1 MINDISN
8 MNNHPNSKPP
18 YSGMEPI
25 LSTTSGRAARSTP
38 QRCNSTGESHPES
51 HRDWDPSLIVVY
63 PSNHHNIY
71 VFDTVE
77 GMRMFEPWH
86 RYFADEVG
94 KTNSAFWFLS
104 PIFLIFFDR
113 VLQQLVLEPWG
124 WSRNIRDFPWTEVR
138 LAYTCHIYHH
148 LRHIYM
154 HNEIIWGWK
163 KWENR
168 KAPVWGDAGYLYW
181 A

>member
-1 MINDISN
+1 

-51 HRDWDPSLIVVY
+51 HRDWDPSLIALY

-94 KTNSAFWFLS
+94 KT
-104 PIFLIFFDR
+104 
-113 VLQQLVLEPWG
+113 
-124 WSRNIRDFPWTEVR
+124 
-138 LAYTCHIYHH
+138 
-148 LRHIYM
+148 
-154 HNEIIWGWK
+154 K
-163 KWENR
+163 
-168 KAPVWGDAGYLYW
+168 
-181 A
+181 